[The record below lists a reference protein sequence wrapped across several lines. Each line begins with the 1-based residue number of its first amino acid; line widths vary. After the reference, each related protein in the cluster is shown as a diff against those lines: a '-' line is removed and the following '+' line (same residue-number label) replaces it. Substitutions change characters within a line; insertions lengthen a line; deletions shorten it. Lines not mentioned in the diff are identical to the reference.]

1 MSRWKM
7 EPWPEQNSWPSGS
20 GGGRDSWGTYSVLVR
35 KPLVAR
41 NPLWPSKFDFH
52 GEDEVSSLPHL
63 IRERVL

>member
-1 MSRWKM
+1 
-7 EPWPEQNSWPSGS
+7 
-20 GGGRDSWGTYSVLVR
+20 
-35 KPLVAR
+35 VAR